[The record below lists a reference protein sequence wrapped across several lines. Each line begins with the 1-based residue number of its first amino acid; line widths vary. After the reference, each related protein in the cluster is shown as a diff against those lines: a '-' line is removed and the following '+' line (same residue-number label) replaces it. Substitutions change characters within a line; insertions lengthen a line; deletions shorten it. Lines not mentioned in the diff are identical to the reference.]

1 MDNAVNG
8 DRPMAGSAA
17 LACLNCR
24 RLKVCTLLHISS
36 FLRSP
41 VIVLSHMFGISTDPR
56 CVPADEMHWL
66 REPSLR
72 AMFQERQGMRRPTFP
87 QRSSEGLLLI
97 HNRVKKKAKCE
108 WSERQTQS
116 FRSENPGSSESITWK
131 SVRPTGTI
139 WLAI

>member
-1 MDNAVNG
+1 MENAVNS

-24 RLKVCTLLHISS
+24 RLKVCTLHISF

-41 VIVLSHMFGISTDPR
+41 VTVLSHTFGISTDPR

-72 AMFQERQGMRRPTFP
+72 EMFQERQGMRRPTFP
-87 QRSSEGLLLI
+87 ERSTEGFHL
-97 HNRVKKKAKCE
+97 HNGFKEEAKCE

-116 FRSENPGSSESITWK
+116 FRSENPGSSESITRK
-131 SVRPTGTI
+131 SVRPARTT